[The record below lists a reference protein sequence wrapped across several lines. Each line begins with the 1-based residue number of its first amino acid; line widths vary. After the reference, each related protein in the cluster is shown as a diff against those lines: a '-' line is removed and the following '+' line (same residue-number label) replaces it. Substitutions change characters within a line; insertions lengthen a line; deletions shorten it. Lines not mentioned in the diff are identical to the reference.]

1 MLERTKGIVGETL
14 IKQGLNYL
22 ARDPEQNLDRLIDWA
37 ARIATD
43 PAHKEQIAGVA
54 KYLRE
59 DTNWRKYAIGVLK
72 ETHPNVLQR
81 TIVGFLVNST
91 WLGVPRQKEAARRLG
106 VSVPWA
112 LLIDP
117 TEKCNL
123 RCLGC
128 WAGDYQRARD
138 LELPLLKRIVG
149 EAEEL
154 GIHFIVVSGGE
165 PTVRMDDLL
174 QLARAYP
181 GTVFHVFTNGT
192 LLTDEVIDKVCQAG
206 NINFAISLEGLAE
219 STDQRRGQGTFA
231 KVMGTMD
238 RLRRAGALFGFSAT
252 YTRHNTEEIASDT
265 FIDLMIEKGCRFGWL
280 FTYIPVGADAD
291 RSLMATPEQRGFMA
305 RRVEEIRSTKPLF
318 LADFWNDGRY
328 TGGCIAGGKRYLHIN
343 AAGDIE
349 PCAFVHYATGNIR
362 DMSLAEALKSPLMR
376 AYQKRQPFNSNHL
389 RPCPLIDN
397 PEQLAAIVAESNA
410 RSTQESN
417 VDAGALAESLKEYA
431 AAWGVVAERLE
442 EERAHRKNTAN

>member
-1 MLERTKGIVGETL
+1 MLERTKGVVGEAL

-22 ARDPEQNLDRLIDWA
+22 AKDPDQNLDRLIDWA

-43 PAHKEQIAGVA
+43 RAHKEQIADVA

-59 DTNWRKYAIGVLK
+59 DTNWRKYAIKVLK
-72 ETHPNVLQR
+72 ETHPIVLQR

-128 WAGDYQRARD
+128 WAGDYQRAKE

-149 EAEEL
+149 EAEDL

-181 GTVFHVFTNGT
+181 GTIFHVFTNGT
-192 LLTDEVIDKVCQAG
+192 LLTDDVISKVCQAG

-219 STDQRRGQGTFA
+219 TTDRRRGAGTFA
-231 KVMGTMD
+231 KVMDAMD
-238 RLRRAGALFGFSAT
+238 RLRKAGALFGFSAT
-252 YTRHNTEEIASDT
+252 YTRHNTEEIASDA

-291 RSLMATPEQRGFMA
+291 HSLMATPEQRGFMA
-305 RRVEEIRSTKPLF
+305 RRVEEIRATKPLF

-343 AAGDIE
+343 AAGDVE

-362 DMSLAEALKSPLMR
+362 DMSLAEALQSPLMR
-376 AYQKRQPFNSNHL
+376 AYQKRQPFNGNHL

-417 VDAGALAESLKEYA
+417 VDAAAQAESFKEYA
-431 AAWGVVAERLE
+431 AAWGAVAERLE
-442 EERAHRKNTAN
+442 EERARRKNTAD